1 MRSFEN
7 PAHALTEE
15 QRFAV
20 LMIVASVIIFLALWQ
35 SERR

>member
-1 MRSFEN
+1 MRILES
-7 PAHALTEE
+7 PAHALNEE

-20 LMIVASVIIFLALWQ
+20 LMIIVSVIIFLALWQ

>member
-1 MRSFEN
+1 MRSLEN
-7 PAHALTEE
+7 PTHALNEE

-20 LMIVASVIIFLALWQ
+20 LMIIISVIIFLALWQ